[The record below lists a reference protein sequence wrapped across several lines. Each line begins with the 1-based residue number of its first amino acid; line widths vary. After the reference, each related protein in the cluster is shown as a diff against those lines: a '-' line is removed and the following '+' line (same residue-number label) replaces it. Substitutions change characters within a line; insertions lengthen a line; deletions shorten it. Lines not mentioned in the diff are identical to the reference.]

1 MDEEIYGVAFD
12 FFIPPVNPF
21 FEIGACQNRSGT
33 QEQGM
38 QQGKFARAEQFDKPV
53 AAGGLALSR
62 YTASAVLLGFIWLC
76 IGLFRQRS
84 AGQGARVS
92 GNEIS
97 AVFE

>member
-38 QQGKFARAEQFDKPV
+38 QQGKFARAEQFDNI
-53 AAGGLALSR
+53 AASR
-62 YTASAVLLGFIWLC
+62 LLGRRIEADFAVAQQGRCLSPWRRMTARSLASNSLTSN
-76 IGLFRQRS
+76 GLTR
-84 AGQGARVS
+84 
-92 GNEIS
+92 
-97 AVFE
+97 